1 MGRGGGQE
9 VMFFDDERVISLTDL
24 GRTLQTTAM
33 SSVSKGEKKSGE
45 NIAY

>member
-9 VMFFDDERVISLTDL
+9 VMFFDDEGVITLTDL
-24 GRTLQTTAM
+24 GRTLYTTAM
-33 SSVSKGEKKSGE
+33 SWVSKGEKEFGE